1 MEVLLPHLLRE
12 YPTVTGSSGG
22 RMMISTYEEVC
33 TMFCGLFG
41 AVDLLSFDGRKFEY
55 GEVVARIRGRDA
67 SAVAACVVSNDA
79 YHIL

>member
-1 MEVLLPHLLRE
+1 M
-12 YPTVTGSSGG
+12 S
-22 RMMISTYEEVC
+22 MYEEGC

-67 SAVAACVVSNDA
+67 SAVAACVIPNDA
-79 YHIL
+79 YIFFNTPTHQASSK